1 MTLEQKRELALLYW
15 RQGSERQLACE
26 VEEAIAL
33 YRKSIAVFPTAEAH
47 TFLGWAY
54 SFQGRTE
61 EAIAECKTAI
71 EIDPDYGNPYND
83 IGVYLMEEGR
93 LEEAVPYLE
102 RAMRAPRYECRFFP
116 HFNLGRIYE
125 RKGQWLK
132 AMAQYREALRLNPGY
147 DLAAA
152 ALHRLQAM
160 LN

>member
-15 RQGSERQLACE
+15 RQGYERQMACE
-26 VEEAIAL
+26 VDEAIDL
-33 YRKSIAVFPTAEAH
+33 YRKSIAVLPTAEAH

-54 SFQGRTE
+54 SFQGRLE
-61 EAIAECKTAI
+61 EAIAECRTAI
-71 EIDPDYGNPYND
+71 EIDPEYGNPYND
-83 IGVYLMEEGR
+83 IGVYLMDQDR

-102 RAMRAPRYECRFFP
+102 RAMRARRYECPFFP

-125 RKGQWLK
+125 KKGHWLK
-132 AMAQYREALRLNPGY
+132 AMGEYREALRLNPGY
-147 DLAAA
+147 ELAAQ

>member
-15 RQGSERQLACE
+15 RQGYERQMVCE
-26 VEEAIAL
+26 VDEAIDL
-33 YRKSIAVFPTAEAH
+33 YRKSIAVLPTAEAH

-54 SFQGRTE
+54 SFQGRLE
-61 EAIAECKTAI
+61 EAIAECRTAI
-71 EIDPDYGNPYND
+71 EIDPEYGNPYND
-83 IGVYLMEEGR
+83 IGVYLMEQER

-102 RAMRAPRYECRFFP
+102 RAMRATRYECPFFP

-125 RKGQWLK
+125 KKGHWLK
-132 AMAQYREALRLNPGY
+132 AMGEYREALRLNPGY
-147 DLAAA
+147 ELAAQ